1 MKLRFSI
8 MEDLREQ
15 FGSWMYIFISGT
27 IAVIGMMELK
37 NVDY

>member
-1 MKLRFSI
+1 

-15 FGSWMYIFISGT
+15 LSSWMYIFVTGT

-37 NVDY
+37 HVDY